1 MPPPAPGL
9 SISTF
14 GDHSVSSGD
23 YPEVASCLPF
33 PPRTFRQRITNASG
47 VRLAGGTE
55 PGHQSTIADAYDETP
70 EIFIRG
76 RLGVVDP
83 DVQLGF
89 MVDESR
95 RVVAPSNAP
104 AHGERASRFSLR
116 LASTPWTE
124 TAKATYRVRIHF
136 YLKLPQ
142 GKHKSEP
149 EYSEMLGTAIH
160 VGEGLF
166 LTNIHVVKWPPAP
179 MRITHTS
186 HVGRIWLFSGTGN
199 LDKRH
204 VEEPSLLTKGS
215 LEVTVTRWPGP
226 ALADALLQGHQ
237 VRGGLMDSRYRVRP
251 EQDFCLLEAKEKRW
265 KSTLR
270 QESRPHVLPAR
281 IDSFPRVFEATLVA
295 INGDTE
301 DFSKYDP
308 NVNSIEQLGRTLN
321 SLRPGVITYAT
332 TNNAIQYLPGRRPAP
347 NGTLAQV
354 IRYAISSAPSSS
366 GSGLYVTSTKRLVG
380 IHSRAEVDPVCVLP
394 GAVSSLTSTE
404 DRGVAISI
412 SAPEFGD
419 FVRTILIPELMRI
432 GTPEAKNIAA
442 EWALAV

>member
-1 MPPPAPGL
+1 MVVVALRGPRIRAPPNVIAILIRRHFKRPPG
-9 SISTF
+9 
-14 GDHSVSSGD
+14 
-23 YPEVASCLPF
+23 A
-33 PPRTFRQRITNASG
+33 ASG
-47 VRLAGGTE
+47 RNTKL
-55 PGHQSTIADAYDETP
+55 DEQRDTAP

-104 AHGERASRFSLR
+104 AHGERFSWR

-124 TAKATYRVRIHF
+124 TAKATYRVRILY

-149 EYSEMLGTAIH
+149 EYTEMLGTAIH

-166 LTNIHVVKWPPAP
+166 LTNLHVVKWPPTP
-179 MRITHTS
+179 MRIQHTS

-204 VEEPSLLTKGS
+204 TEEPSLLSKGS

-237 VRGGLMDSRYRVRP
+237 VRGGLMASGYHVPP

-270 QESRPHVLPAR
+270 QESRPHVLP
-281 IDSFPRVFEATLVA
+281 IQTSF
-295 INGDTE
+295 
-301 DFSKYDP
+301 
-308 NVNSIEQLGRTLN
+308 
-321 SLRPGVITYAT
+321 
-332 TNNAIQYLPGRRPAP
+332 
-347 NGTLAQV
+347 
-354 IRYAISSAPSSS
+354 
-366 GSGLYVTSTKRLVG
+366 
-380 IHSRAEVDPVCVLP
+380 
-394 GAVSSLTSTE
+394 
-404 DRGVAISI
+404 
-412 SAPEFGD
+412 
-419 FVRTILIPELMRI
+419 
-432 GTPEAKNIAA
+432 
-442 EWALAV
+442 